1 MKKSLVQGVIIIVFF
16 LSIWT
21 LLTEVNWVKLFKIE
35 QATDYTEEKLG
46 DLFWELIEK
55 SNEEINDTNVIQT
68 VDRIFTRI
76 TEANSIDRN
85 TIKLHVVK
93 KDEINAFALP
103 NGHLVIYTGLITQSK
118 TPEEMAGV
126 LSHELAHIE
135 LKHIMKKMISE
146 IGLSVLINIT
156 TGNTNNETI
165 KETAKVLTSSAFERS
180 LEKEADIKA
189 LEYMIQ
195 AKVNPRSFSQFL
207 YRLSLIEDPN
217 AKYLEWV
224 SSHPISKDR
233 SNYINAYLKDKTFQ
247 FSEIIPQSKWISF
260 QNSL

>member
-1 MKKSLVQGVIIIVFF
+1 MKKSLLQGIIIGVLF

-35 QATDYTEEKLG
+35 QATQFTEEKLG
-46 DLFWELIEK
+46 DIFWEVIK
-55 SNEEINDTNVIQT
+55 QSNEEITDTTVVQTIDNVFN
-68 VDRIFTRI
+68 RIAK
-76 TEANSIDRN
+76 ANTIERSK
-85 TIKLHVVK
+85 IKLHILKNEEV
-93 KDEINAFALP
+93 NAFALP
-103 NGHLVIYTGLITQSK
+103 NGHLVIYTGLIVKSK
-118 TPEEMAGV
+118 KPEEMAGV

-135 LKHIMKKMISE
+135 LKHIMKKLISE
-146 IGLSVLINIT
+146 MGLSVLINIS
-156 TGNTNNETI
+156 TGNTNSETI
-165 KETAKVLTSSAFERS
+165 KKMANILSSSAFERA

-195 AKVNPRSFSQFL
+195 ARINPRPFAHFL
-207 YRLSLIEDPN
+207 YRLSLNEDPN

-233 SNYINAYLKDKTFQ
+233 SKYINAYLEGKTFQ
-247 FSEIIPQSKWISF
+247 YSEIITQANWITL

>member
-1 MKKSLVQGVIIIVFF
+1 MKKSLNQGVIIIAFF

-21 LLTEVNWVKLFKIE
+21 LLTEINWVKLFKIE
-35 QATDYTEEKLG
+35 QATQYSEEKLG
-46 DLFWELIEK
+46 DLFWEVIKK
-55 SNEEINDTNVIQT
+55 SNEEITDTTVVQT
-68 VDRIFTRI
+68 VDRIFNRI
-76 TEANSIDRN
+76 TKANSINRS

-103 NGHLVIYTGLITQSK
+103 NGHLVIHSGLITKSK
-118 TPEEMAGV
+118 SPEEIAGV

-156 TGNTNNETI
+156 TGNTNSEAI
-165 KETAKVLTSSAFERS
+165 KETVKVLSSSSFERS

-195 AKVNPRSFSQFL
+195 AKINPRPFAQFL

-233 SNYINAYLKDKTFQ
+233 SEYINAYLKDKTFIY
-247 FSEIIPQSKWISF
+247 SEIIPQSNWLSL

>member
-1 MKKSLVQGVIIIVFF
+1 MKKSLNQGVIIIAFF
-16 LSIWT
+16 LGIWT
-21 LLTEVNWVKLFKIE
+21 LLTEINWVKLFKIE
-35 QATDYTEEKLG
+35 QATQYSEEKLG
-46 DLFWELIEK
+46 DLFWEVIKK
-55 SNEEINDTNVIQT
+55 SNEEITDTTVVQT
-68 VDRIFTRI
+68 VDRIFNRI
-76 TEANSIDRN
+76 TKANSINRS

-103 NGHLVIYTGLITQSK
+103 NGHLVIHSGLITKSK
-118 TPEEMAGV
+118 SPEEIAGV

-156 TGNTNNETI
+156 TGNTNSEAI
-165 KETAKVLTSSAFERS
+165 KETAKFLSSSAFERS

-195 AKVNPRSFSQFL
+195 AKINPRPFAQFL
-207 YRLSLIEDPN
+207 NRLSLIEDPN

-233 SNYINAYLKDKTFQ
+233 SEYINAYLKDKTFIY
-247 FSEIIPQSKWISF
+247 SEIITQSNWLSL

>member
-1 MKKSLVQGVIIIVFF
+1 MKKSLNQGVIIIAFF
-16 LSIWT
+16 LGIWT
-21 LLTEVNWVKLFKIE
+21 LLTEINWVKLFKIE
-35 QATDYTEEKLG
+35 QATQYSEEKLG
-46 DLFWELIEK
+46 DLFWEVIKK
-55 SNEEINDTNVIQT
+55 SNEEITDTTVVQT
-68 VDRIFTRI
+68 VDRIFNRI
-76 TEANSIDRN
+76 TKANSINRS

-103 NGHLVIYTGLITQSK
+103 NGHLVIHSGLITKSK
-118 TPEEMAGV
+118 SPEEIAGV

-156 TGNTNNETI
+156 TGNTNSEAI
-165 KETAKVLTSSAFERS
+165 KEMVKVLSSSAFERS

-195 AKVNPRSFSQFL
+195 AKINPRPFAQFL

-233 SNYINAYLKDKTFQ
+233 SEYINAYLKDKTFIY
-247 FSEIIPQSKWISF
+247 SEIIPQSNWLSL

>member
-1 MKKSLVQGVIIIVFF
+1 MKKSFIQGVIIIAFF
-16 LSIWT
+16 LSFWT

-35 QATDYTEEKLG
+35 QVTDYTEEKLG
-46 DLFWELIEK
+46 NLFWELIK
-55 SNEEINDTNVIQT
+55 TSNEEINDTTVIHT
-68 VDRIFTRI
+68 VDHIFNRI
-76 TEANSIDRN
+76 TKANSINRN

-103 NGHLVIYTGLITQSK
+103 NGHLVIYSGLITKSK

-135 LKHIMKKMISE
+135 LKHIMKKLISE

-156 TGNTNNETI
+156 TGNTNTETI
-165 KETAKVLTSSAFERS
+165 KETAKVLSSSAFERS
-180 LEKEADIKA
+180 LEKEADMKA

-195 AKVNPRSFSQFL
+195 AKINPRPFAQFL

-233 SNYINAYLKDKTFQ
+233 SDYINAYLKGKSFQ
-247 FSEIIPQSKWISF
+247 YSEIIPESNWISL

>member
-1 MKKSLVQGVIIIVFF
+1 MKKSFIQGVIIIAFF
-16 LSIWT
+16 LGFWT
-21 LLTEVNWVKLFKIE
+21 LLTEVNWVKLFKIK
-35 QATDYTEEKLG
+35 QVTDYTEEKLG
-46 DLFWELIEK
+46 NLFWELIK
-55 SNEEINDTNVIQT
+55 TSNEEINDTTVIQT
-68 VDRIFTRI
+68 VDHILNRI
-76 TEANSIDRN
+76 TKANSINRSA
-85 TIKLHVVK
+85 IKLHVVK

-103 NGHLVIYTGLITQSK
+103 NGHLVIYSGLITKSK

-135 LKHIMKKMISE
+135 LKHIMKKLISE

-156 TGNTNNETI
+156 TGNTNTETI
-165 KETAKVLTSSAFERS
+165 KETAKVLSSSAFERS
-180 LEKEADIKA
+180 LEKEADMKA

-195 AKVNPRSFSQFL
+195 AKINPRPFAQFL

-233 SNYINAYLKDKTFQ
+233 SDYINAYLKGKSFQ
-247 FSEIIPQSKWISF
+247 YSEIIPKSNWISL